1 MEQGGKFPPCF
12 FPEASAAGNDRK
24 TTKPIHMNT
33 SRHNIRRTAALLAAA
48 AFCLLAACGKD
59 STDGDD
65 GNNGNG
71 GGNGGGGVTPPP
83 VEEQVI
89 YAAPGGF
96 SNNEGTFESP
106 YDLKTAISKLRPGW
120 TLYLRGG
127 EYNIRARIDM
137 NKNIQGTPTA
147 SSPIRIWAY
156 ADEKPVINCRHAV
169 GTADNPYTE
178 GIRNKDVDYVHWKG
192 LELKNAWNHG
202 FRIEYASHNT
212 YENCVS
218 HHNSG
223 AGFFIGFSNEK
234 MDRDDINPDGE
245 SCAYNVYIN
254 CDAYMNFDYH
264 TYKGGGT
271 EHTPGTN
278 ADGFAAKCKPGK
290 GNKYYNCRAWSNSD
304 DGWDLYEATGG
315 VEMINCWCWRTS
327 IWTDYEEMYKER
339 IRWEKEDGIY
349 KGNFADELTE
359 DIFKGNGNGFKM
371 GGACYFSNGANWEND
386 NHLSRGIHV
395 LRHCISF
402 NNLRWGFDQNNHVDG
417 AYVENCI
424 AFNNGNTKNLS
435 NFGFRQINMHGT
447 KFVFRNCIS
456 FGAKNRDS
464 FTNATCEF
472 DHNSWNEIKD
482 RSKSWTPFDA
492 TASYNTYKAQ
502 FISLSEEDAGAPR
515 KADGSLPDRFGRLAA
530 GSIFIDMGAPT
541 ADIDTYAETSALGGY
556 DRPDRYNSIIL
567 SPIPY
572 SGPAPDLGMYE
583 YGN

>member
-1 MEQGGKFPPCF
+1 
-12 FPEASAAGNDRK
+12 
-24 TTKPIHMNT
+24 MN
-33 SRHNIRRTAALLAAA
+33 SFRHSFRHILIIALLGIVS
-48 AFCLLAACGKD
+48 ACGKD
-59 STDGDD
+59 NTGDNSGGGS
-65 GNNGNG
+65 GN
-71 GGNGGGGVTPPP
+71 GGNGGGDVTPPS
-83 VEEQVI
+83 EENVI
-89 YAAPGGF
+89 YAAPTGQGW
-96 SNNEGTFESP
+96 SNNKGTFDSP

-127 EYNIRARIDM
+127 EYEIKARIDLD
-137 NKNIQGTPTA
+137 KEVQGSPTA
-147 SSPIRIWAY
+147 ASPIRIWAY

-169 GTADNPYTE
+169 GTE

-218 HHNSG
+218 HHNAG

-264 TYKGGGT
+264 TYKGGGSD
-271 EHTPGTN
+271 HTPGTN

-304 DGWDLYEATGG
+304 DGWDLYEVTGG
-315 VEMINCWCWRTS
+315 VEMINCWCWKTS
-327 IWTDYEEMYKER
+327 IWTDYVEMYRER
-339 IRWEKEDGIY
+339 IQWEKEEGIY
-349 KGNFADELTE
+349 VEGKYADELTE
-359 DIFKGNGNGFKM
+359 DIFAGNGNGFKI
-371 GGACYFSNGANWEND
+371 GGACYFSQGSNWENH

-395 LRHCISF
+395 LRNCISF

-456 FGAKNRDS
+456 FGAKNPDT
-464 FTNATCEF
+464 FTPATCEF

-482 RSKSWTPFDA
+482 RDKSWTPFDA
-492 TASYNTYKAQ
+492 TASYDTYKKQ
-502 FISLSEEDAGAPR
+502 FVSLSEEDAGAPR

-541 ADIDTYAETSALGGY
+541 ADIDTYAETSALNGY
-556 DRPDRYNSIIL
+556 PQPERYNNIKL
-567 SPIPY
+567 SPLPY
-572 SGPAPDLGMYE
+572 SGSAPDLGIFE